1 MVISVF
7 DISLVMIF
15 MILPE
20 LLFQYI
26 YVQNNELKIRLTM
39 VANDRKTGL
48 GHLIVIICMLIY
60 YYALHVFIIVDVFK
74 NVIFLAFSFIENAT
88 GMYKIYKIVKG
99 SKGAKIRN
107 S

>member
-39 VANDRKTGL
+39 VANDMKTGL
-48 GHLIVIICMLIY
+48 GHLIVIIAC
-60 YYALHVFIIVDVFK
+60 
-74 NVIFLAFSFIENAT
+74 
-88 GMYKIYKIVKG
+88 
-99 SKGAKIRN
+99 
-107 S
+107 